1 MISGKRVR
9 LRAIERVDIP
19 TFVKWVNDPEVQRYL
34 GRTPYPI
41 SFAAEERWFE
51 EQLNDEKSHIFA
63 IETEKGVHIGNIG
76 LHEIDYKDGKATL
89 GIMIGEK
96 GYWDQGYGTDAIRTL
111 LRFAFQ
117 ELNLHRVSLEVFESN
132 KRAIRCYQKCGFRHE
147 GVAREDS
154 FRGGKRHNKILMDI
168 LRQEF
173 EGEEDD
179 PPDD

>member
-1 MISGKRVR
+1 MIVGKRVR
-9 LRAIERVDIP
+9 LR
-19 TFVKWVNDPEVQRYL
+19 
-34 GRTPYPI
+34 
-41 SFAAEERWFE
+41 
-51 EQLNDEKSHIFA
+51 A

-96 GYWDQGYGTDAIRTL
+96 GCWDQGYGTDAVRAL

-117 ELNLHRVSLEVFESN
+117 ELNLHRVSLEVFDFNE
-132 KRAIRCYQKCGFRHE
+132 RAIRCYEKCGFRKE
-147 GVAREDS
+147 GVLRES
-154 FRGGKRHNKILMDI
+154 VFRSGRYQNEILMSI

-173 EGEEDD
+173 EGDKDD